1 MQKVSGP
8 SCRRSGAAAAA
19 AATRAAAGQ
28 RSAVDAGGST
38 HARARLAAADRIED
52 DLFFHGQTNFPSE
65 KESPNKL
72 RERADIFLYRNSR
85 LGKEN
90 SIFIKK
96 YTGKEHVRARP

>member
-8 SCRRSGAAAAA
+8 SCRRSGAAAA

-38 HARARLAAADRIED
+38 HARLAAADRIED
-52 DLFFHGQTNFPSE
+52 DLFFQGQTNFPSE

-90 SIFIKK
+90 SIL
-96 YTGKEHVRARP
+96 Y